1 MGSFLSSAG
10 IVPIIIFVILG
21 LVAILVIVKV
31 VGKIAG
37 ATKEIASTISD
48 VAELAKAVKESG
60 VTRADMLEQ
69 PPKSVSGVTS
79 IILPSIIREFPDF
92 DYDEA
97 KARAEAVLISYLKA
111 IADQNPD
118 VLSEG
123 YDELR
128 TKLENRIREL
138 RNYNQKEYFNNIKIH
153 RTEINQYNKT
163 KGRCIITFQTAVEY
177 IHYIKDEEG
186 KVITGDEEVKYQTK
200 YNIDMIYV
208 QDRDAGDNNYQSG
221 MGVNCPN
228 CGAPLK
234 MLGAKKCSYCGS
246 PVVELNIRSWNF
258 SDVKEMY

>member
-1 MGSFLSSAG
+1 MGTAVTG
-10 IVPIIIFVILG
+10 IVPIIIFVIIG
-21 LVAILVIVKV
+21 LVAVFIVVKIV
-31 VGKIAG
+31 SKIAG

-60 VTRADMLEQ
+60 VTKADMLEQ
-69 PPKSVSGVTS
+69 PPKSVSGVTG

-92 DYDEA
+92 NYEEA

-111 IADQNPD
+111 ITDQD
-118 VLSEG
+118 TEVLSEG

-128 TKLENRIREL
+128 SKLENHIREL
-138 RNYNQKEYFNNIKIH
+138 RNYNKKEYFNNIKIH
-153 RTEINQYNKT
+153 RTEINQYNKS

-186 KVITGDEEVKYQTK
+186 KKVEGDEEIKCQTK

-208 QDRDAGDNNYQSG
+208 QDRDAGDNNYQAG

-234 MLGAKKCSYCGS
+234 MLGAKKCSYCGT
-246 PVVELNIRSWNF
+246 PIVELNIKSWNF